1 MMKKIMGRRFQTVM
15 LLLWIAIPAI
25 FALSQDEY
33 NKSNSQQDRLTISGN
48 VSDTKGE
55 ALIGVSIQIDGTTTG
70 TVTNFN
76 GDFTIQAS
84 RGDILKVMYIGFST
98 QNITVENERPLRIVM
113 EEDTQVLDDL
123 VVTALGIRRSEKAL
137 SYNVQEVKASEVT
150 TIKDANFMNSLAGK
164 VAGVN
169 INTSSSGVG
178 GATRVVM
185 RGTKSISANNNALY
199 VIDGVP
205 ILNTNN
211 GTTEGTYSTQPKG
224 EGISDINPED
234 IESMT
239 ILSGPAAA
247 ALYGSNAAQGVIL
260 ITTKKG
266 KEGKL
271 RVTVSNSSTFSK
283 PFVMPKFQ
291 NRYAN
296 RVGEFKSW
304 SNSPSAHD
312 YEPENFFNTGTNI
325 QNTIT
330 LSMGNEK
337 NQSYLSVGTTNADGM
352 IVDNNYNR
360 YNFTFRNTT
369 SFFEDKMKLDV
380 GMNYVIQNDKNM
392 MAQGEYYNP
401 LIATYLFPRGENF
414 DAVRLF
420 EEFDEGRQINVQR
433 WGWGTQGLS
442 MQNPYWI
449 AKRNTY
455 GTKKSRYMMNAGLT
469 YDITDWLNIG
479 GRVRVDNANSDY
491 ERKNYASTAELFA
504 GPKGFYSFEKSNDKQ
519 VYSDVIA
526 NLDKRFNDF
535 SLSANLG
542 ASITHMSYDMAGFQG
557 ALKDMPNL
565 FNYYNIDYKS
575 GRDSYPLQEGWS
587 EEVQS
592 VFLSTEL
599 GWKSMLYLTL
609 TGRNDWASALA
620 ETEEDSFFYP
630 SIGLSGV
637 VSEMIKLPEAISFLK
652 VRGSY
657 ASVGS
662 AISRGLSQPRYEW
675 DPATGKWKTN
685 TFRPLG
691 KLYPERTNSWEA
703 GISTRL
709 FDNLINLEVT
719 WYKSNTKNQTF
730 QVPISASSGY
740 TSMYAQS
747 GNVENQGAEFAL
759 GLNKTWNDFTWTSN
773 VVFSF
778 NNNKIV
784 ELLDNYEDPE
794 TGEFYS
800 LHQIGQGGFGA
811 SEIILK
817 KGGTMGDLYVKKALK
832 RDQEGNIWIDPTT
845 NNVVAE
851 SLTTPEKV
859 GSVLPKSNLGFSNG
873 FSWKGLSLNFMLSA
887 RFGGVVMSHTQAI
900 MDEYGVSETTAIA
913 RENGGV
919 HFNNGFIAAEDYYG
933 TVGSRDGVLSQYVY
947 SATNVRLQEA
957 SIGYALPANLFNN
970 KVNVNVS
977 VVGRNLLMI
986 YNKAPFDPEMTAS
999 TGTYFQGMDYFMQPS
1014 QRNFGFNVNIQ
1025 F

>member
-1 MMKKIMGRRFQTVM
+1 MMKRMIGRKFLAI
-15 LLLWIAIPAI
+15 LLLMWITIPNIYAS
-25 FALSQDEY
+25 SQDEN
-33 NKSNSQQDRLTISGN
+33 NKISIQQDKLNIKGN
-48 VSDTKGE
+48 VSDASGE
-55 ALIGVSIQIDGTTTG
+55 GLIGVSILLEGTTSG
-70 TVTNFN
+70 TVTDFDGNFN
-76 GDFTIQAS
+76 IEASKGDV
-84 RGDILKVMYIGFST
+84 LKIMYIGYSSQT
-98 QNITVENERPLRIVM
+98 ITINDDSPLQIVM
-113 EEDTQVLDDL
+113 QEDNQVLDEV
-123 VVTALGIRRSEKAL
+123 VVTALGIKRSEKAL
-137 SYNVQEVKASEVT
+137 SYNVQEVKADEVT

-169 INTSSSGVG
+169 INASSSGVG

-199 VIDGVP
+199 VVDGVP

-211 GTTEGTYSTQPKG
+211 GATQGTYSTQPKG

-239 ILSGPAAA
+239 VLSGPAAA

-266 KEGKL
+266 QEGKL
-271 RVTVSNSSTFSK
+271 KVTISNSSTFSK

-304 SNSPSAHD
+304 SNEASNQD
-312 YEPENFFNTGTNI
+312 FEPKNFFNTGTNI

-330 LSMGNEK
+330 LSMGNAK

-352 IVDNNYNR
+352 IVDNSYNR

-369 SFFEDKMKLDV
+369 SFLDDKMKLDV
-380 GMNYVIQNDKNM
+380 GMNYILQNDQNM
-392 MAQGEYYNP
+392 VAQGEYYNP
-401 LIATYLFPRGENF
+401 LIATYLYPRGESF

-455 GTKKSRYMMNAGLT
+455 GTKKNRYMMNAGLT
-469 YDITDWLNIG
+469 YDITEWLDIA
-479 GRVRVDNANSDY
+479 GRVRVDNSNSTY

-504 GPKGFYSFEKSNDKQ
+504 GPKGFYSSEKANDKQ
-519 VYSDVIA
+519 VYADVLA
-526 NLDKRFNDF
+526 NFDKRFNDF
-535 SLSANLG
+535 TINANLG
-542 ASITHMSYDMAGFQG
+542 ASISHMSYDMGGFQG

-592 VFLSTEL
+592 VFLSTEF
-599 GWKSMLYLTL
+599 GWKSMLYMTL

-620 ETEEDSFFYP
+620 ETEQSSFFYP

-637 VSEMIKLPEAISFLK
+637 VSEMVKLPEVISYLK
-652 VRGSY
+652 VRGSF

-662 AISRGLSQPRYEW
+662 AISRGLSQPRYKWE
-675 DPATGKWKTN
+675 PSTGKWETN

-709 FDNLINLEVT
+709 FNNLINLEMT

-730 QVPISASSGY
+730 QVPVSASSGY
-740 TSMYAQS
+740 TSMFAQS
-747 GNVENQGAEFAL
+747 GNVENQGAEFSL
-759 GLNKTWNDFTWTSN
+759 GLNKEWNNFAWTSN

-778 NNNKIV
+778 NKNKIV

-794 TGEFYS
+794 TGEFYT
-800 LHQIGQGGFGA
+800 LNQIGQGGFGA

-817 KGGTMGDLYVKKALK
+817 KGGTMGDLYVKRALK

-859 GSVLPKSNLGFSNG
+859 GSVLPKSNLGFRNS
-873 FSWKGLSLNFMLSA
+873 FSYKGISLNFMLAA
-887 RFGGVVMSHTQAI
+887 RFGGIVMSHTQAI
-900 MDEYGVSETTAIA
+900 MDEYGVSETSAIA
-913 RENGGV
+913 RENGGIP
-919 HFNNGFIAAEDYYG
+919 FNNGTINAEDYYG
-933 TVGSRDGVLSQYVY
+933 TVGSKDGVLSNYVY
-947 SATNVRLQEA
+947 NATNVRLQEV
-957 SIGYALPANLFNN
+957 SIGYNLPSELFNN
-970 KVNVNVS
+970 KMNVNLS
-977 VVGRNLLMI
+977 IIGRNLWMI

>member
-1 MMKKIMGRRFQTVM
+1 MFKYKVILIAT
-15 LLLWIAIPAI
+15 LLLCFSFTNKVLAQNQKLTLNFSKAPVSQVVKEIKTQTGLSVIYNSGDLNPNTEISIASKDEPIAGVIQKILSQTPGNLAYEIKDNYIVISKGGKDTDAI
-25 FALSQDEY
+25 LQANKKRTITGTVVDNNNEPLIGVNVIVDGTSNGTATDSEGNFALS
-33 NKSNSQQDRLTISGN
+33 IS
-48 VSDTKGE
+48 
-55 ALIGVSIQIDGTTTG
+55 
-70 TVTNFN
+70 
-76 GDFTIQAS
+76 
-84 RGDILKVMYIGFST
+84 
-98 QNITVENERPLRIVM
+98 ENERFLLISYIGYESQRLNIAGKNTLRVVM
-113 EEDTQVLDDL
+113 REDGELLDEL
-123 VVTALGIRRSEKAL
+123 VVTALGIKRSEKAL
-137 SYNVQEVKASEVT
+137 SYNVQEIKADEITKV
-150 TIKDANFMNSLAGK
+150 KDANFVNSLAGK

-239 ILSGPAAA
+239 VLSGPAAA

-266 KEGKL
+266 QEGKL

-283 PFVMPKFQ
+283 PFIMPKFQ

-304 SNSPSAHD
+304 SDSPSTYD
-312 YEPENFFNTGTNI
+312 YEPKNFFNTGTNI

-352 IVDNNYNR
+352 IVDNSYNR

-380 GMNYVIQNDKNM
+380 GMNYIIQNDKNM

-433 WGWGTQGLS
+433 WDWGTQGLS

-504 GPKGFYSFEKSNDKQ
+504 GHKGFYSFEKSNDKQ

-542 ASITHMSYDMAGFQG
+542 ASITHMS
-557 ALKDMPNL
+557 
-565 FNYYNIDYKS
+565 
-575 GRDSYPLQEGWS
+575 
-587 EEVQS
+587 
-592 VFLSTEL
+592 
-599 GWKSMLYLTL
+599 
-609 TGRNDWASALA
+609 
-620 ETEEDSFFYP
+620 
-630 SIGLSGV
+630 
-637 VSEMIKLPEAISFLK
+637 
-652 VRGSY
+652 
-657 ASVGS
+657 
-662 AISRGLSQPRYEW
+662 
-675 DPATGKWKTN
+675 
-685 TFRPLG
+685 
-691 KLYPERTNSWEA
+691 
-703 GISTRL
+703 
-709 FDNLINLEVT
+709 
-719 WYKSNTKNQTF
+719 
-730 QVPISASSGY
+730 
-740 TSMYAQS
+740 
-747 GNVENQGAEFAL
+747 
-759 GLNKTWNDFTWTSN
+759 
-773 VVFSF
+773 
-778 NNNKIV
+778 
-784 ELLDNYEDPE
+784 
-794 TGEFYS
+794 
-800 LHQIGQGGFGA
+800 
-811 SEIILK
+811 
-817 KGGTMGDLYVKKALK
+817 
-832 RDQEGNIWIDPTT
+832 
-845 NNVVAE
+845 
-851 SLTTPEKV
+851 
-859 GSVLPKSNLGFSNG
+859 
-873 FSWKGLSLNFMLSA
+873 
-887 RFGGVVMSHTQAI
+887 
-900 MDEYGVSETTAIA
+900 
-913 RENGGV
+913 
-919 HFNNGFIAAEDYYG
+919 
-933 TVGSRDGVLSQYVY
+933 
-947 SATNVRLQEA
+947 
-957 SIGYALPANLFNN
+957 
-970 KVNVNVS
+970 
-977 VVGRNLLMI
+977 
-986 YNKAPFDPEMTAS
+986 
-999 TGTYFQGMDYFMQPS
+999 
-1014 QRNFGFNVNIQ
+1014 
-1025 F
+1025 